1 MSKDSST
8 PAASVALLTVV
19 AALTLTHSVSDTEP
33 GGGTIIGAL
42 IGALDWAQ
50 ARLAEAPGQLK
61 ELPGSVVWGL
71 AGLVAWRVARWFGPS
86 FVNWT
91 YSASVKGIRWV
102 APRVVEAALWAAAT
116 VMLAAS
122 YHLGVLSAPFSLL
135 VAGLAGWC
143 ALRGARRMY
152 EIGAG
157 PEACAVVEWP
167 HRPQRR
173 IQWPSRYDAG
183 SPQQGN
189 GPTDGA
195 GPCWS
200 DPAS

>member
-1 MSKDSST
+1 M
-8 PAASVALLTVV
+8 AVLAL
-19 AALTLTHSVSDTEP
+19 AYSVSDTEP
-33 GGGTIIGAL
+33 GDGVI

-50 ARLAEAPGQLK
+50 ARLAEVPGQLK
-61 ELPGSVVWGL
+61 GLPDSVVWGL

-86 FVNWT
+86 FVNST
-91 YSASVKGIRWV
+91 YSTSVRGIRWV

-116 VMLAAS
+116 IMLAAS
-122 YHLGVLSAPFSLL
+122 YQLGVLSAPFSLL

-143 ALRGARRMY
+143 AMGGARRMF

-157 PEACAVVEWP
+157 PEACTVVEWP

-173 IQWPSRYDAG
+173 IQRPSRYDAG
-183 SPQQGN
+183 SPQQQGN

-200 DPAS
+200 DPASEPPPGI